1 MLNNYNNLFRFAK
14 ESDVVV
20 SSESPDVRIFC
31 ARPGAR
37 LWEAGFDAQVLRTYQ
52 FKESLKEK
60 PTPTE
65 LLVIT
70 SGEEAVLQKRI
81 HDGELKVSLVILNIK
96 VEWRYRKKNKN
107 YLVFIIILS
116 FQLLHV

>member
-1 MLNNYNNLFRFAK
+1 M
-14 ESDVVV
+14 VV

-60 PTPTE
+60 LTPTE
-65 LLVIT
+65 LLVIA
-70 SGEEAVLQKRI
+70 SEEEAVLQKRI
-81 HDGELKVSLVILNIK
+81 NDGDLKVS
-96 VEWRYRKKNKN
+96 
-107 YLVFIIILS
+107 FIILKIKIN
-116 FQLLHV
+116 